1 MGKSLLRYLLSSIH
15 RATWYAIL
23 ADETADIANQEQ
35 LSISIRWVGDGYEI
49 NEDFIGLVHVPRT
62 TADTLTAAIKDV
74 LIRCAL
80 PLAQCRGQGYDGAS
94 NMMGHLRGVAT
105 QIKAEEATAISV
117 HCLAHCLNLCLQD
130 VARKCSPVRNVLNM
144 VMEISR
150 LIKYS
155 PKRTLVF
162 EQCKQDMS
170 IPGTSLRPLCP
181 TRWMVRTA
189 AIQAVLRNYPALL
202 EALETIG
209 NESYDDYG
217 RRANG
222 IHTQLERFDTY
233 FGLKISYLV
242 FSATEQTS
250 VALQGKNTTVQEAL
264 TAASMA
270 ESYLLRQRDEKAF
283 DSFYSSTVDQAKQY
297 TDDPVL
303 PRYKRIPKRLDDGTE
318 PHRFTAV
325 KDYYRALY
333 FEVLDLLVC
342 EISRQFDQDSL
353 ALPRAIEPIDEGSK
367 QF

>member
-1 MGKSLLRYLLSSIH
+1 
-15 RATWYAIL
+15 
-23 ADETADIANQEQ
+23 
-35 LSISIRWVGDGYEI
+35 
-49 NEDFIGLVHVPRT
+49 
-62 TADTLTAAIKDV
+62 
-74 LIRCAL
+74 
-80 PLAQCRGQGYDGAS
+80 
-94 NMMGHLRGVAT
+94 
-105 QIKAEEATAISV
+105 
-117 HCLAHCLNLCLQD
+117 
-130 VARKCSPVRNVLNM
+130 
-144 VMEISR
+144 
-150 LIKYS
+150 
-155 PKRTLVF
+155 
-162 EQCKQDMS
+162 MS

-181 TRWMVRTA
+181 TRWTVRTA
-189 AIQAVLRNYPALL
+189 AIESVLRNYPALL
-202 EALETIG
+202 EALETIS

-217 RRANG
+217 RRGNG

-233 FGLKISYLV
+233 FGLKISHLV

-303 PRYKRIPKRLDDGTE
+303 PRYKRIPKHLDDGTE

-342 EISRQFDQDSL
+342 EISRRFDQ
-353 ALPRAIEPIDEGSK
+353 P
-367 QF
+367 

>member
-1 MGKSLLRYLLSSIH
+1 MGEDLLRYLLSSIH

-23 ADETADIANQEQ
+23 ADETADIAKQEQ
-35 LSISIRWVGDGYEI
+35 LSISISWVGNGYEI
-49 NEDFIGLVHVPRT
+49 NEDIIGLVHVPRT

-80 PLAQCRGQGYDGAS
+80 PLTQCRSQGYDGAS
-94 NMMGHLRGVAT
+94 NMIGHLRGVAT

-117 HCLAHCLNLCLQD
+117 HCLAHSLNLCLQD
-130 VARKCSPVRNVLNM
+130 VARKYSPVRNALDM

-155 PKRTLVF
+155 PTRTLVF

-181 TRWMVRTA
+181 TRSTVRTA
-189 AIQAVLRNYPALL
+189 ALQAVLRNYPALL

-209 NESYDDYG
+209 NELYDDYG

-233 FGLKISYLV
+233 FGLKISHLL

-250 VALQGKNTTVQEAL
+250 FALQG
-264 TAASMA
+264 
-270 ESYLLRQRDEKAF
+270 
-283 DSFYSSTVDQAKQY
+283 
-297 TDDPVL
+297 
-303 PRYKRIPKRLDDGTE
+303 RIPQSQKLSQLLVWQSPTCLGRGMKNHLIHFIMLLLTRPSSILMIQFYHVTKE
-318 PHRFTAV
+318 FLNAWMMAQSLT
-325 KDYYRALY
+325 
-333 FEVLDLLVC
+333 DLL
-342 EISRQFDQDSL
+342 L
-353 ALPRAIEPIDEGSK
+353 
-367 QF
+367 